1 MFKKDVWPVIF
12 IGIIVAIFSQAVGQN
27 SLFSYAPVIFKQAGM
42 AEDSAFLQSIIL
54 GIINFI
60 FTFVAIF
67 TIDKIGRRKLLLLG
81 SMLLCLDAVALA
93 LCFYFNAPG
102 YYTLIFVLGF
112 IAIYAATL
120 GPVTWVLLSEI
131 FPNRLRGNA
140 MALATVSLWIAN
152 FFTTASFPVMKQQFG
167 LHITFAVHA
176 CICLIYFVFVKKR
189 VPETKG
195 KSLEEIEV
203 TLTGNLKVMHPTRN

>member
-1 MFKKDVWPVIF
+1 MQTQKPLKENSFVRKTTEKISDLFKKDVWPIVF
-12 IGIIVAIFSQAVGQN
+12 MGILVAIFSQAVGQN

-54 GIINFI
+54 GLINFI

-67 TIDKIGRRKLLLLG
+67 TIDKIGRRTLLLYG
-81 SMLLCLDAVALA
+81 SMLLCLDAVALS

-102 YYTLIFVLGF
+102 YYTLFFVLGF

-131 FPNRLRGNA
+131 FPNR
-140 MALATVSLWIAN
+140 
-152 FFTTASFPVMKQQFG
+152 
-167 LHITFAVHA
+167 
-176 CICLIYFVFVKKR
+176 
-189 VPETKG
+189 
-195 KSLEEIEV
+195 
-203 TLTGNLKVMHPTRN
+203 

>member
-1 MFKKDVWPVIF
+1 
-12 IGIIVAIFSQAVGQN
+12 
-27 SLFSYAPVIFKQAGM
+27 M

-60 FTFVAIF
+60 FTLVAIF

-93 LCFYFNAPG
+93 LCFYC

-131 FPNRLRGNA
+131 FPNQLRGNA
-140 MALATVSLWIAN
+140 IALATVSLWIAN

-167 LHITFAVHA
+167 LHITFGMHA
-176 CICLIYFVFVKKR
+176 AICLLYFIFVKRR

-195 KSLEEIEV
+195 KSLEEIEIK
-203 TLTGNLKVMHPTRN
+203 LTGNLKLAHPTLN